1 MLKVSSRHPTLS
13 EPKVKYLGHI
23 IGQGVIKHDPAKIQ
37 AIADMLN
44 PENAEDLCRL
54 LEMATYLSKFCSK
67 LSDITAPL
75 SQLTKKGALWAWG
88 NYRKFH

>member
-54 LEMATYLSKFCSK
+54 LEMATYLSKFCSN
-67 LSDITAPL
+67 LSEAATPL
-75 SQLTKKGALWAWG
+75 RELTKEEVL
-88 NYRKFH
+88 